1 MRNKFIII
9 LAFISQ
15 THLFFA
21 QEIKNIE
28 RSEIPIAIGTMPN
41 PSSEKGIKFIH
52 EDFEKALAKAKSE
65 NKMLFMDAY
74 TTWCGPCKLMTK
86 NTFPDTTVAELFN
99 KNFINLKLDMEKG
112 MGPALLTRY
121 GITAFPTLLFVDG
134 EGEIVHKAL
143 GYLDV
148 EQFVELGNT
157 VLAGTQ
163 TLSSWTK
170 RYDNGDRT
178 PTFLKDYSLKLAE
191 AYDKRKNQ
199 VAEEYLATQTDW
211 LTDENLAFLYK
222 NTEGVEGKLFPFL
235 VKNKKAFEKI
245 ANAAEVDAKIQSML
259 ADRIFDEKNLPTLTY
274 ADSLMQ
280 MVYEK
285 QADKMSKKYR
295 IDYARMKGDR
305 AGFANASVNYL
316 KKYNKDANELNEIA
330 MTFFEQIDDKKML
343 KKAISWSKKAI
354 KLEDYSSGFHL
365 TLANLYH
372 KLDKKSNAIKA
383 AESAIK
389 VGKTN
394 AEDITE
400 AEKLLQLL
408 KDGEKAENKK

>member
-1 MRNKFIII
+1 
-9 LAFISQ
+9 
-15 THLFFA
+15 
-21 QEIKNIE
+21 
-28 RSEIPIAIGTMPN
+28 
-41 PSSEKGIKFIH
+41 
-52 EDFEKALAKAKSE
+52 
-65 NKMLFMDAY
+65 
-74 TTWCGPCKLMTK
+74 
-86 NTFPDTTVAELFN
+86 VAALFN
-99 KNFINLKLDMEKG
+99 KNFVNLKLDMEKG

-148 EQFVELGNT
+148 EQFIELGNT
-157 VLAGTQ
+157 VLAGNQ

-170 RYDNGDRT
+170 KYDNGDRT
-178 PTFLKDYSLKLAE
+178 PAFLKDYAEKLAE
-191 AYDKRKNQ
+191 AYDKRKGQ

-211 LTDENLAFLYK
+211 LTEENLDFLYK
-222 NTEGVEGKLFPFL
+222 NTEGPDGKFFPFL

-245 ANAAEVDAKIQSML
+245 TNAAEVDAKIQGLL
-259 ADRIFDEKNLPTLTY
+259 ADRIFNEKNLPTLTY
-274 ADSLMQ
+274 ADSLIQ
-280 MVYEK
+280 LVYDK
-285 QADKMSKKYR
+285 QSDKMSKKYR

-305 AGFANASVNYL
+305 AGFADASVQYL

-330 MTFFEQIDDKKML
+330 TTFFEQIDDKKML

-354 KLEDYSSGFHL
+354 KLDKSSGTNYL

-372 KLDKKSNAIKA
+372 KINKKSNAIKA
-383 AESAIK
+383 AETAIY

-394 AEDITE
+394 GEETTE

>member
-1 MRNKFIII
+1 MRNKLIFI
-9 LAFISQ
+9 LAFICQ

-21 QEIKNIE
+21 QEVKNIE
-28 RSEIPIAIGTMPN
+28 RSEIPSSIGTERP
-41 PSSEKGIKFIH
+41 PLSEKGIKFIH
-52 EDFEKALAKAKSE
+52 EDFEKALAQAKFE
-65 NKMLFMDAY
+65 NKILFMDAY

-86 NTFPDTTVAELFN
+86 NTFPDTTVAALFN
-99 KNFINLKLDMEKG
+99 KNFVNLKLDMEKG
-112 MGPALLTRY
+112 MGSALLTRY

-148 EQFVELGNT
+148 EQFIELGNT
-157 VLAGTQ
+157 VLAGNQ

-170 RYDNGDRT
+170 KYDAGDRT
-178 PTFLKDYSLKLAE
+178 PTFLKDYTLKLAE
-191 AYDKRKNQ
+191 AYDKRKGQ
-199 VAEEYLATQTDW
+199 IAEEYLATQTDW
-211 LTDENLAFLYK
+211 LTDENLEFLYK
-222 NTEGVEGKLFPFL
+222 NTEGVDGKLFPFL

-245 ANAAEVDAKIQSML
+245 TNAAEVDAKIQGMV
-259 ADRIFDEKNLPTLTY
+259 ADKIFNEKDLPTLTY
-274 ADSLMQ
+274 ADSLIQ
-280 MVYEK
+280 LVYDK

-305 AGFANASVNYL
+305 AGFADASVQYL

-354 KLEDYSSGFHL
+354 KLDKSSGANYL
-365 TLANLYH
+365 TLANLYQ
-372 KLDKKSNAIKA
+372 KINKKSNAIKA
-383 AESAIK
+383 AETAIY

-394 AEDITE
+394 GEETSE